1 MAVAG
6 KKLKEINMRN
16 RGIIAGISTK
26 KGENIIP
33 TGAYVINPG
42 DTLLV
47 CAGRE
52 ELDFV
57 QKIFS

>member
-6 KKLKEINMRN
+6 KKLKDINMRN
-16 RGIIAGISTK
+16 KGIIAGITTSD
-26 KGENIIP
+26 GRNIIP
-33 TGAYVINPG
+33 SGAYRIEVG

-52 ELDFV
+52 ELGFV
-57 QKIFS
+57 QKIFA